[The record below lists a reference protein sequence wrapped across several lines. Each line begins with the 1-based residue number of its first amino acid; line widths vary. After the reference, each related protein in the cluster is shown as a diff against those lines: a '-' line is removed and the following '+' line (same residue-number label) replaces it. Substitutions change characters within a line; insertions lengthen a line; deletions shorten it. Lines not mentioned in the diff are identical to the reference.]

1 MTAPAADPISARELS
16 LFATNDG
23 KLYLS
28 TALPIIANLAKKQ
41 RAGKYDHKLALKA
54 WFNYATEAS
63 AAYSK
68 EFGAPMNAR
77 HHFDVPTRWLAAGEI
92 ADHYADQIG
101 ETAAAQL

>member
-1 MTAPAADPISARELS
+1 MTAPAADLIAARELS
-16 LFATNDG
+16 LYATNDG
-23 KLYLS
+23 KLYRS

-41 RAGKYDHKLALKA
+41 RAGTYDPKLALKA

-77 HHFDVPTRWLAAGEI
+77 HHFDVPTRWHAAKEI
-92 ADHYADQIG
+92 AEHYADQLE
-101 ETAAAQL
+101 ETAAAA